1 MLKLFKQSLILMTVT
16 TSITVFAQSFP
27 AGRVAATGS
36 DPNDTPQVGAVTT
49 APGAEGTKVP
59 FCESCESNPGILLSS
74 QKEIAKPGTY
84 KNSSSG
90 GSSKSV
96 DTNQ

>member
-16 TSITVFAQSFP
+16 TSMTVLAQNFP
-27 AGRVAATGS
+27 SGRQAATGN

-49 APGAEGTKVP
+49 APGAEGAKVP
-59 FCESCESNPGILLSS
+59 FCESCESNPGMLLSS
-74 QKEIAKPGTY
+74 QKEIAKPAVYG
-84 KNSSSG
+84 SPSRGSG
-90 GSSKSV
+90 SPV